1 MSIFKLSSICLL
13 LSFPRF
19 AVTREYVIRHYTV
32 VQRIGLSGKAKG
44 DVPDVQFTCFRD
56 SVAAVSFRSFV
67 FHSGERAEREKAW
80 AKRLFK
86 LQVPV
91 EKCLYT
97 WITRGA
103 CVYIRK
109 CVLHR
114 RVSPAADE
122 RPNNNKRQRENAEP
136 RPRLRLENQTGPLF
150 RGTRPISFPFIR
162 DFLPAPRSFF
172 FTRRIHK
179 QDNSIYNYA
188 SSINCHSQNFCFYIA
203 TLYQEECC
211 LLIQR
216 N

>member
-1 MSIFKLSSICLL
+1 M
-13 LSFPRF
+13 
-19 AVTREYVIRHYTV
+19 
-32 VQRIGLSGKAKG
+32 
-44 DVPDVQFTCFRD
+44 
-56 SVAAVSFRSFV
+56 SFRSFV

-91 EKCLYT
+91 EKCLST

-109 CVLHR
+109 CVLHQ

-136 RPRLRLENQTGPLF
+136 RPRLRLENQTGPLS

-172 FTRRIHK
+172 FHAPDSQTRQFDI
-179 QDNSIYNYA
+179 QLCEFNQLSLLE
-188 SSINCHSQNFCFYIA
+188 FLL
-203 TLYQEECC
+203 LYCDIVPERMLFVDTEK
-211 LLIQR
+211 L
-216 N
+216 NK